1 MSLRCLIVDDS
12 APFLK
17 AAQGLL
23 EREGIDV
30 VGVAS
35 TSSEAIRRTDEL
47 RPDLVLVDIDLG
59 PDSGFDLVRHLDR
72 NASDVGDGKP
82 AIILIS
88 SHSEQDFEELIA
100 ASPAAGFL
108 GKSSLSASAICS
120 LICDNSLSEPE
131 ANAPREM

>member
-17 AAQGLL
+17 AARGLL
-23 EREGIDV
+23 EREGIEV

-35 TSSEAIRRTDEL
+35 TSAEAIRRADEL

-59 PDSGFDLVRHLDR
+59 PDSGFDLVRHIDR
-72 NASDVGDGKP
+72 NASDLGDGKP
-82 AIILIS
+82 TIILIS

-108 GKSSLSASAICS
+108 GKSSLSASAIHS
-120 LICDNSLSEPE
+120 LICDNGMSEPE